1 MDETLESDTVESLM
15 NKYEEKEK
23 EEKKDK
29 VVENENLVL
38 DTSEE
43 LENSGLV

>member
-38 DTSEE
+38 DTTEE